1 MDLWR
6 KLRRFGCLGLN
17 TSAYLL
23 PDIPTCHER
32 LDWLAKQVQ
41 DAGGEA
47 TVSRVSLI
55 EGITDETIISRFRG
69 HADAKYASLLKELRN
84 VAAEKTKRSA
94 TAELAALRKLRR
106 WFDEIRESDYFEADR
121 RHDAEAAITQWE
133 QSLGG
138 ESVSALPV
146 LKPNDF
152 QKRTWVTRPRPE
164 IDRCA
169 SAWFIRRFVDVSAKF
184 LFANKRTEGPKVI
197 KFDMLEADFTHE
209 GDRCTF
215 ETLCL
220 RFGVKQK
227 PVLELAKMI
236 HDADLEDGKF
246 GRVEAVGI
254 DLMLKGLAQMGKS
267 DSEILER
274 GIEAIEALHAVLS
287 KGALNER
294 PD

>member
-17 TSAYLL
+17 TSAYVL
-23 PDIPTCHER
+23 PDIPACHER

-55 EGITDETIISRFRG
+55 EGITDETIISRFRSQ
-69 HADAKYASLLKELRN
+69 ADAQYASLLKGLRN
-84 VAAEKTKRSA
+84 ATKKTERSA
-94 TAELAALRKLRR
+94 RAREAALRKFRR
-106 WFDEIRESDYFEADR
+106 WFNEIRDADYFEADH
-121 RHDAEAAITQWE
+121 RHDADAAIAGWE
-133 QSLGG
+133 QSLRG
-138 ESVSALPV
+138 ESLKALPV
-146 LKPNDF
+146 LKPDDF

-169 SAWFIRRFVDVSAKF
+169 SAWLIRRFVDRSAKF
-184 LFANKRTEGPKVI
+184 LFASKRTARPKVI
-197 KFDMLEADFTHE
+197 TFDMLEGDFTHE

-215 ETLCL
+215 ETLCQ

-227 PVLELAKMI
+227 PILELAQMI
-236 HDADLEDGKF
+236 HDADLEDSKF
-246 GRVEAVGI
+246 GRGEAVGI
-254 DLMLKGLAQMGKS
+254 DLMLKGLARMGKS

-287 KGALNER
+287 KTR
-294 PD
+294 Q